1 MKIQKLLIFLISTF
15 IFGIIYYLVYHFDND
30 SFIVLKNNEDVNL
43 FDFLHFS
50 LVTQTTVGYGG
61 MKAVKNISK
70 LANYIQLI
78 VLSYMLLQFMY

>member
-15 IFGIIYYLVYHFDND
+15 IFGILYYLVYYFDND

-50 LVTQTTVGYGG
+50 LV
-61 MKAVKNISK
+61 I
-70 LANYIQLI
+70 
-78 VLSYMLLQFMY
+78 